1 MQKGFDFT
9 GVTTVF
15 FCHDGAGNFLMA
27 KRNEKCRDEWGHWDI
42 GGGGLKFG
50 EQVSD
55 ALKREIFEE
64 YCTNV
69 LSFETLGF
77 RDVHR
82 EHEGK
87 KTHWV
92 ALDFK
97 VLVDKDKADNGEPHK
112 HDEIGWFTRDT
123 MPDALHSQFP
133 RFLELYG
140 ERLFE
145 V

>member
-15 FCHDGAGNFLMA
+15 FCHDGAGRFLMA
-27 KRNEKCRDEWGHWDI
+27 KRNEKCRDEWGKWDI

-50 EQVSD
+50 ERVGD
-55 ALKREIFEE
+55 ALAREIREE
-64 YCTNV
+64 YCTDI
-69 LSFETLGF
+69 LSYEILGF

-92 ALDFK
+92 ALDFRA
-97 VLVDKDKADNGEPHK
+97 LVNKDKVGNGEPHK
-112 HDEIGWFTRDT
+112 HDEVGWFTLET
-123 MPDALHSQFP
+123 LPEAVHSQFP
-133 RFLELYG
+133 HFLELYKD
-140 ERLFE
+140 RLTA
-145 V
+145 